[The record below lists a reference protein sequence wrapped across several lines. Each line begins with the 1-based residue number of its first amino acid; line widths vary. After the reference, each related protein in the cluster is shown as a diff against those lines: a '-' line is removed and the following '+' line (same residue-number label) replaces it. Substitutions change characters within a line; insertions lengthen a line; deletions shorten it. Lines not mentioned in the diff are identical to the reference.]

1 MDMCEVSQP
10 PCIATCGMDSK
21 IVLYSLAERYLVRII
36 EGEHSKGARRLSY
49 CPLNGG
55 YLISTGYEV
64 YANVWC
70 PEAVVGEILVGKL
83 KGHSRPIIDNKFI
96 GSSPFNVTIDE
107 SREIRIWD
115 IRICSCLEVVK
126 SRIYTVPQG
135 IISLSNHVFWV
146 YGKKFI

>member
-1 MDMCEVSQP
+1 MDLCEIENP

-21 IVLYSLAERYLVRII
+21 IVLYSLTERYVVRIV
-36 EGEHSKGARRLSY
+36 EGEHPKGARRLSHS
-49 CPLNGG
+49 PLNGG

-70 PEAVVGEILVGKL
+70 PEAVVGEILVGRL

-96 GSSPFNVTIDE
+96 GNSPFNVTIDE

-115 IRICSCLEVVK
+115 IRICTCMEVVK
-126 SRIYTVPQG
+126 SRIYTVP
-135 IISLSNHVFWV
+135 
-146 YGKKFI
+146 

>member
-1 MDMCEVSQP
+1 
-10 PCIATCGMDSK
+10 MDSK

-70 PEAVVGEILVGKL
+70 PEAVVGQIMIGKL
-83 KGHSRPIIDNKFI
+83 KGHSRPIIDTKFI
-96 GSSPFNVTIDE
+96 GTSPFNVTIDE

-115 IRICSCLEVVK
+115 IRICTCMEVVK